1 MSTSNLK
8 ISIAALSLCV
18 SAVAIYIHLPY
29 VIAAVS
35 GSGAIEAV
43 PLAIFAVSAIVA
55 LVSVIYLIRLAV
67 SRAGDKKKIDFSGE
81 EELGSRGRQQ
91 QNLVEGGRINT
102 WKKTSE
108 DMDKK
113 EEMAKLEI
121 EMVKVG
127 VEMANLSSHIE
138 EKQDSRSQMDVA
150 KAIPQNNNASLPSP
164 SGGPPP
170 PPPLPSSFQNSPTQP
185 GGASLFAEIGSVKL
199 NKADG
204 SGKKPSS
211 NNVSN
216 SMLYFSEL
224 GKELKSMSSARQK
237 SREEQIAKIEEER
250 EEKRKKQLSGQ
261 ISGQISGQRD
271 DVFNKMIGHKLLERR
286 GRLPSSDSNLSGPPD
301 SNGWGSNGDEEQD
314 NQSFAPPQADAPI
327 EEQDKQSFAPAQA
340 DAPEATD
347 EIDSDGELR
356 NYENE
361 PLNSQPDNKRE
372 STDSGF
378 EDRFRPI
385 SPVDPEQKTEESPVP
400 PGSRVDSPS
409 AVQVNNVNPVDNK
422 VQDPSTSSIKDHRKF
437 FDSIG
442 GVANPSK

>member
-1 MSTSNLK
+1 ML
-8 ISIAALSLCV
+8 LYHYVYLPLQC
-18 SAVAIYIHLPY
+18 IYIFLN

-67 SRAGDKKKIDFSGE
+67 SRAGDKIDFSGE
-81 EELGSRGRQQ
+81 EELGSRGQQQ

-113 EEMAKLEI
+113 KEMAELEI
-121 EMVKVG
+121 EMAKVG
-127 VEMANLSSHIE
+127 VERAKVEVERTKVEIGMANLSSHIE

-150 KAIPQNNNASLPSP
+150 RAIPQNSNASLPSP
-164 SGGPPP
+164 SGGAPPP
-170 PPPLPSSFQNSPTQP
+170 PPP
-185 GGASLFAEIGSVKL
+185 
-199 NKADG
+199 
-204 SGKKPSS
+204 PSS
-211 NNVSN
+211 NGTPLSKKADSPVS
-216 SMLYFSEL
+216 SHDAMLNQIRQ
-224 GKELKSMSSARQK
+224 GKKLRNKEESDERLEKMLDSKGDQLLKKADSPVDIQDALLRRVEK
-237 SREEQIAKIEEER
+237 ER
-250 EEKRKKQLSGQ
+250 ICS
-261 ISGQISGQRD
+261 
-271 DVFNKMIGHKLLERR
+271 
-286 GRLPSSDSNLSGPPD
+286 SSDSNLSGPPNSD
-301 SNGWGSNGDEEQD
+301 DWSNNGG
-314 NQSFAPPQADAPI
+314 

-340 DAPEATD
+340 DASIEGAYET
-347 EIDSDGELR
+347 DSDEELE
-356 NYENE
+356 NYENKF
-361 PLNSQPDNKRE
+361 LNSQPDNKRE

-378 EDRFRPI
+378 EDRFRPV

>member
-113 EEMAKLEI
+113 KEMAKLEI

-127 VEMANLSSHIE
+127 VEMAKVGMERAKLEVERTKVEIEMANLSSHIE

-150 KAIPQNNNASLPSP
+150 RAIPQNNNASLPSP

-170 PPPLPSSFQNSPTQP
+170 PPLPSSFQNSPTQP
-185 GGASLFAEIGSVKL
+185 DGADLLAGIRSVKL
-199 NKADG
+199 NKNDG
-204 SGKKPSS
+204 SDKKPPGDLM
-211 NNVSN
+211 VHV
-216 SMLYFSEL
+216 LQSEL
-224 GKELKSMSSARQK
+224 NKRLKSRDAEGKSAEERFAK
-237 SREEQIAKIEEER
+237 CEEEQRERREKKLLSNRGELGERLQGIEEARRESRKEKVIEIEEEQ
-250 EEKRKKQLSGQ
+250 EKSRKELFKGWHSSGLFDLG
-261 ISGQISGQRD
+261 SCSS
-271 DVFNKMIGHKLLERR
+271 NKNKRQ
-286 GRLPSSDSNLSGPPD
+286 N
-301 SNGWGSNGDEEQD
+301 
-314 NQSFAPPQADAPI
+314 
-327 EEQDKQSFAPAQA
+327 KQSFAPAQA
-340 DAPEATD
+340 GAPIEDAY
-347 EIDSDGELR
+347 EIDSDEELR
-356 NYENE
+356 NYEN
-361 PLNSQPDNKRE
+361 
-372 STDSGF
+372 
-378 EDRFRPI
+378 
-385 SPVDPEQKTEESPVP
+385 
-400 PGSRVDSPS
+400 
-409 AVQVNNVNPVDNK
+409 
-422 VQDPSTSSIKDHRKF
+422 
-437 FDSIG
+437 
-442 GVANPSK
+442 